1 MTHQGMTCPGHGQT
15 LREHGTLPDLCLTV
29 LSTLFLVSSVQ
40 DAALLT
46 PVHERLSLYSELSVQ
61 LVLLLT
67 CPQVRDL
74 CLGIPYDLEA
84 PDGYELDEFLG
95 HKNHPLA
102 RMLRD
107 FTDGDNVRSQ
117 TLPLRFPLV
126 LGCHDCHWAQD
137 EPERTPTLCHMR
149 GRSHRTVMLMRLCA
163 GMHAL
168 EESLPRST
176 SCFCWLSLINA

>member
-1 MTHQGMTCPGHGQT
+1 MAKPCGSMEPCQT
-15 LREHGTLPDLCLTV
+15 LCPTV
-29 LSTLFLVSSVQ
+29 LSIPFLGVVWAGRCPVGACARAGVFLSSY
-40 DAALLT
+40 
-46 PVHERLSLYSELSVQ
+46 PELSVQ
-61 LVLLLT
+61 LVLLLM

-117 TLPLRFPLV
+117 TLALRFPPA
-126 LGCHDCHWAQD
+126 LGCRNCHWAQKA
-137 EPERTPTLCHMR
+137 PERTATLCHMR
-149 GRSHRTVMLMRLCA
+149 GRSHLL
-163 GMHAL
+163 
-168 EESLPRST
+168 
-176 SCFCWLSLINA
+176 SC